1 MEGNVFRTVASSKL
15 WGIATQQA
23 CGGSGHLWNSQKKKK
38 KSPTDDRPKKTS
50 WKMVYGT
57 KPRDGVTGFVCSE
70 SLPCFPEIRMAE
82 QMAAVLEDL
91 AEKNQHGMKVHWVKT
106 EIWNRDGPFP
116 QVPKGH
122 SLAVQLANP
131 LTSSVAPGKAPLF
144 LGPQFTVMTKSD
156 SRDSCDP
163 WTLDGFFFRARK
175 PTRVTKTYFSP
186 SKLRTFP
193 DIHVCL
199 SEWGWHR
206 ILKRGLNA

>member
-1 MEGNVFRTVASSKL
+1 MVHRTKQRETMWLGSSAARVFPVFLRLGWLSRWLQYWRILLRKINTGWKFTGSRQRSETGMAPSPKFPK
-15 WGIATQQA
+15 AT
-23 CGGSGHLWNSQKKKK
+23 
-38 KSPTDDRPKKTS
+38 
-50 WKMVYGT
+50 
-57 KPRDGVTGFVCSE
+57 
-70 SLPCFPEIRMAE
+70 
-82 QMAAVLEDL
+82 
-91 AEKNQHGMKVHWVKT
+91 
-106 EIWNRDGPFP
+106 
-116 QVPKGH
+116 
-122 SLAVQLANP
+122 VQLANP